1 MSRYAG
7 QRSKKTGLAP
17 GTLVHVGRHRT
28 DRMTASIMEYNER
41 TINERKLEEPYDYSG
56 GLEGGVKWINIDG
69 IHDAGVLEKLGRDFN
84 LHPLVLED
92 MLNTEQRPKL
102 EDYGDYLYIVIK
114 NLYTDAAGGGIET
127 EHQSILLGN
136 GFVISVGEKENNF
149 FNTVRERL
157 VNGGR
162 IRKLGADYL
171 AYSLLDTIVDY
182 YFDVLET
189 LGERIEAAEEKLVS
203 KPAPDTL
210 QDINRLKRDMLF
222 IHRSVWPLRE
232 VAGLL
237 ERGDS
242 KLVQDATRIYIRD
255 LYDHVIQSLDTTEI
269 YRDILSGM
277 LDIYLSSLSNRMN
290 EIMKVLTII
299 STIFIPL
306 TFLAGVYG
314 MNFRVMPE
322 LGWRWGYPAA
332 LTVMAG
338 IAAAMLLF
346 FRRKRWL

>member
-1 MSRYAG
+1 MNRYVG
-7 QRSKKTGLAP
+7 QRSKKTGMAP

-28 DRMTASIMEYNER
+28 DTMTASILEYNE
-41 TINERKLEEPYDYSG
+41 TALNERKLEEPYDYSG
-56 GLEGGVKWINIDG
+56 ALENGVKWINIDG
-69 IHDAGVLEKLGRDFN
+69 IQDTAVLEKLGRDFS

-102 EDYGDYLYIVIK
+102 EDYGDYLYIVIR
-114 NLYTDAAGGGIET
+114 NLYIAGSGGGIET
-127 EHQSILLGN
+127 EHQSVLLGD
-136 GFVISVGEKENNF
+136 GFVISVGEKENDF
-149 FNTVRERL
+149 FRNVRERI

-171 AYSLLDTIVDY
+171 AYALLDTIVDY
-182 YFDVLET
+182 YFDVLES
-189 LGERIEAAEEKLVS
+189 LGERIEKAEEKLVS
-203 KPAPDTL
+203 KPDSNTL
-210 QDINRLKRDMLF
+210 KNINGLKRDMLF
-222 IHRSVWPLRE
+222 LHRSIWPLRE

-242 KLVQDATRIYIRD
+242 RLVQDPTRVYIRD

-290 EIMKVLTII
+290 EIMKVLTVI

-314 MNFRVMPE
+314 MNFRFMPE
-322 LGWRWGYPAA
+322 LGWRWGYPASLA
-332 LTVMAG
+332 VMAV
-338 IAAAMLLF
+338 IAAAMLAF
-346 FRRKRWL
+346 FRRKKWL